1 MNEQEIKIIKETEK
15 LNYIEQYESPI
26 ITELK
31 GFTGTENYFKIPFS
45 DYVYTD
51 GIKALIDLC
60 GCSWLI
66 SDIGILLSHKKQ
78 LEKPFLILNIKVKD
92 DKAVI
97 TLKEDT
103 DEKPIYTKKISYTD
117 FPLKEYEFYI
127 IDKVMLLKGEY

>member
-1 MNEQEIKIIKETEK
+1 MIKQKNTNIKNLCNELLKS
-15 LNYIEQYESPI
+15 LESY
-26 ITELK
+26 
-31 GFTGTENYFKIPFS
+31 TGTEQYTKIPFS

-66 SDIGILLSHKKQ
+66 SDFGILLSHKKQ
-78 LEKPFLILNIKVKD
+78 YEKPFLILNIKVKD